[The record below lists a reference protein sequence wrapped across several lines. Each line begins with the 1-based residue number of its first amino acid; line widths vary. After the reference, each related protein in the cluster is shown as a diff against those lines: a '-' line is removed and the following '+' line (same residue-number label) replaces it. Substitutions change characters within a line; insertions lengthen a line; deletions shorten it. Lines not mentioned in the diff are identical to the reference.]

1 MQPARLTGAARFSY
15 GRGHDAAI
23 GITRPDG
30 ANYRPGFLRGG
41 RDFSPAPGSPHCP
54 APFSGPPAGRYPPT
68 IEMIMSVDYRATVFL
83 PQTDFPMK
91 AELPKR
97 EPDLLAR
104 WAEIGLYEQLRAKS
118 QGNEK
123 FVLHD
128 GPPYAN
134 GNLHVG
140 HALNKI
146 LKDMVVRT
154 QQMLGK
160 DSVYVPGWDCHGLPI
175 EWEIEK
181 QYREAKK
188 NKDDVPIDEFRRECR
203 AFAARWVDIHRE
215 EFKRLGVVGDW
226 DHPYLTMDF
235 AAEAQIVRE
244 IGKFAMNGA
253 LYRGARPVMWSV
265 VEKTGLAEA
274 EIEYHDHTSPT
285 VFVRFKV
292 LSSPVAALDGAAVV
306 IWTTTPWTL
315 PANRALAYGAA
326 FDYAVVRVDAAT
338 DAGKAV
344 VGEKLVLAAALV
356 DSVAAQTGISA
367 YTVLATVKGADLA
380 GTLAAHPLRGQGY
393 DFDDRLLPGDF
404 VTTEAGTGFVHI
416 APGHGEDDFE
426 LGMANGVEMPQTVDA
441 DGSYYAHV
449 PLFAGKRVYTPY
461 GKPGD
466 ANDAVIAAVDAAGG
480 LLAQGSLVHSYPMS
494 WRSKAPLIF
503 RATPQWFISMAT
515 NDLRQ
520 KALDAIDATRF
531 VPAQGRNRIRSMVE
545 TRPDWLVS
553 RQRAWGVPIAIF
565 VDKKTGEIL
574 RDQAVID
581 RIAEAVEQEGADV
594 WYTAAPSR
602 FLGPDYSPEDYEQV
616 GDILDVWFDS
626 GSTHA
631 FVLEQRPDLKWP
643 ASIYLEGSDQHRGW
657 FQTSLLEACGTRGRA
672 PYETVLTHGFTLDER
687 GYKMSKSARNQ
698 LLLSVVIPE
707 YGADILRLWV
717 AATDYVEDQRIGKEI
732 LKYQMDVYRRL
743 RNTLRY
749 LLGALVG
756 FTETERL
763 PEAEM
768 EAPERWVLHRLAELD
783 RIVRKSVDD
792 FDFHT
797 LYTELHSFCAVDL
810 SAFYFDI
817 RKDSLYC
824 DRPDSARRRGVRT
837 VLDTVFDCL
846 AKWLA
851 PILCFTAEEA
861 WLLRHGTAPETS
873 VHLEVFPTLP
883 ESWLDPALAQTW
895 RKIRDLRRVVTG
907 AIELDRA
914 AKRLGASLQADVTV
928 HAGADY
934 AEALAGL
941 DLATLS
947 IVSEARLTGALPPEG
962 AFTLA
967 DVPDVAVVV
976 GLASGEKCQR
986 CWRVL
991 PEVGTVAAHDDL
1003 CERCADAVEH
1013 HH

>member
-1 MQPARLTGAARFSY
+1 
-15 GRGHDAAI
+15 
-23 GITRPDG
+23 
-30 ANYRPGFLRGG
+30 
-41 RDFSPAPGSPHCP
+41 
-54 APFSGPPAGRYPPT
+54 
-68 IEMIMSVDYRATVFL
+68 MSVDYRPTIFL

-97 EPDLLAR
+97 EPALLAR
-104 WAEIGLYEQLRAKS
+104 WAEIGLYEQLRTKS
-118 QGNEK
+118 RGAEK

-160 DSVYVPGWDCHGLPI
+160 DSVFVPGWDCHGLPI

-215 EFKRLGVVGDW
+215 EFKRLGVGGDW
-226 DHPYLTMDF
+226 DHPYLTMAY

-244 IGKFAMNGA
+244 IGKFATNGG

-265 VEKTGLAEA
+265 VEKTALAEA
-274 EIEYHDHTSPT
+274 EIEYQDHTSTT
-285 VFVRFKV
+285 VWVRFPV
-292 LSSPVAALDGAAVV
+292 LVSPVAALNGASVV

-315 PANRALAYGAA
+315 PGNRAIAYGAA
-326 FDYAVVRVDAAT
+326 FDYAAIRVDAVT
-338 DAGKAV
+338 EGSKAV
-344 VGEKLVLAAALV
+344 IGEILVLGAGLI
-356 DSVAAQTGISA
+356 DSVAKESGIA
-367 YTVLATVKGADLA
+367 AWTVLATVKGAELA
-380 GTLAAHPLRGQGY
+380 GTLVAHPLRGQGY
-393 DFDDRLLPGDF
+393 DLDGRLLAGAF
-404 VTTEAGTGFVHI
+404 VTTDAGTGFVHI

-426 LGMANGVEMPQTVDA
+426 LGMANGVEVPQTVDA
-441 DGSYYAHV
+441 DGRYYPHV
-449 PLFAGKRVYTPY
+449 PLFAGKQVYTPY
-461 GKPGD
+461 GKTGD
-466 ANDAVIAAVDAAGG
+466 ANGAVIEAVEAAGG
-480 LLAQGSLVHSYPMS
+480 LLAQGTLLHSYPVS

-503 RATPQWFISMAT
+503 RTTPQWFISMTT

-520 KALDAIDATRF
+520 KALQAIDATRW
-531 VPAQGRNRIRSMVE
+531 VPAQGRNRIRSMIE
-545 TRPDWLVS
+545 NRPDWCVS
-553 RQRAWGVPIAIF
+553 RQRAWGVPIAVF
-565 VDKKTGEIL
+565 VEKKTGALL

-581 RIAEAVEQEGADV
+581 RIADAVAQEGADV
-594 WYTAAPSR
+594 WFTAPPER
-602 FLGPDYSPEDYEQV
+602 FLGDGYDAADYEQV
-616 GDILDVWFDS
+616 TDILDVWFDS

-643 ASIYLEGSDQHRGW
+643 ASLYLEGSDQHRGW
-657 FQTSLLEACGTRGRA
+657 FQSSLLEACGTRGRA
-672 PYETVLTHGFTLDER
+672 PYEAVLTHGFTLDEHGR
-687 GYKMSKSARNQ
+687 KMSKSARNQ
-698 LLLSVVIPE
+698 VLLSLVVPE

-743 RNTLRY
+743 RNTFRY
-749 LLGALVG
+749 LLGALGG
-756 FTETERL
+756 FAEAERL
-763 PEAEM
+763 PEVQM

-783 RIVRKSVDD
+783 GVMRKAVGD

-797 LYTELHSFCAVDL
+797 IYTELHGFCAVDL

-824 DRPDSARRRGVRT
+824 DRPDSPRRRGVRT
-837 VLDTVFDCL
+837 LLDRVFDCL

-851 PILCFTAEEA
+851 PILVFTAEEA
-861 WLLRHGTAPETS
+861 WLLRHGGAADSS
-873 VHLEVFPTLP
+873 VHLQTFPDVP
-883 ESWLDPALAQTW
+883 ASWLDPDLGETW
-895 RKIRDLRRVVTG
+895 RQIRDLRRVVTG
-907 AIELDRA
+907 ALELERA
-914 AKRLGASLQADVTV
+914 AKRIGAGLQAAVTV

-934 AEALAGL
+934 AAALAGL

-947 IVSEARLTGALPPEG
+947 IVSAAELTDAPAPAG
-962 AFTLA
+962 AFTL
-967 DVPDVAVVV
+967 PDLPGIAVTV
-976 GLASGEKCQR
+976 GPAEGEKCQR

-991 PEVGTVAAHDDL
+991 PEIGSVAAYPDL
-1003 CERCADAVEH
+1003 CGRCADAVEH
-1013 HH
+1013 HHGAA